1 MSDTTTPAE
10 TEPTNEQQSE
20 SAPADQ
26 LGEGGQKAL
35 KAERARANAA
45 EKAASDL
52 KAQLDK
58 INQANES
65 AVEKAQRELK
75 DAQDLAARATA
86 EAIRLRV
93 AAKHGISD
101 EDADLFLTATDEES
115 LTRQAERLAAR
126 NADANSPRA
135 PKPDANQGRPGA
147 GGPKSTAD
155 SFAEFFRNNLSER

>member
-10 TEPTNEQQSE
+10 TEPTNPQGE
-20 SAPADQ
+20 PAEVDQ

-45 EKAASDL
+45 EKAATDL

-75 DAQDLAARATA
+75 DAQDLAAKATA

-126 NADANSPRA
+126 NADATSPRA

>member
-10 TEPTNEQQSE
+10 TEPTSEQSE

-135 PKPDANQGRPGA
+135 PKPDANQGRPGG

>member
-75 DAQDLAARATA
+75 DAQDLAAKATA
-86 EAIRLRV
+86 EATRLRV

-101 EDADLFLTATDEES
+101 EDADL

-126 NADANSPRA
+126 NADASSPRA

>member
-10 TEPTNEQQSE
+10 TEPTNQAQGE
-20 SAPADQ
+20 PAEVDQ